1 MLYVYMLVLYVKAA
15 ICIFRIICIGCYMFS
30 TTYCIF
36 ILYIEYGYLGYY
48 MFICLLCVNYVH
60 STCAECTSWF
70 VMLYYVLLW
79 YSRFGRRLV
88 IRISVPSLTLCHF
101 VHLTNKRLV
110 TCNCN

>member
-1 MLYVYMLVLYVKAA
+1 
-15 ICIFRIICIGCYMFS
+15 
-30 TTYCIF
+30 
-36 ILYIEYGYLGYY
+36 

-70 VMLYYVLLW
+70 VMLYCIVQEVYNCIILMLW
-79 YSRFGRRLV
+79 YGRFGRRLV

-110 TCNCN
+110 RLFPDCFYATFFQINTMSGRIERSEERRV